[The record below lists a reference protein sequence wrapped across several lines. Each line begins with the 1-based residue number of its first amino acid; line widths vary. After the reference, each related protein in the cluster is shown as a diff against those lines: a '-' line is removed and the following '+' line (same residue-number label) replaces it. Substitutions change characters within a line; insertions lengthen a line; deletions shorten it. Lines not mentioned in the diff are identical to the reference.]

1 MEEKRH
7 KDQGNNTK
15 DKNKVQINSERYSTI
30 NNQKNSKHIN
40 INSNKNPTE
49 KDLSLSEHRT
59 NYYSNKWKIDTSKNY
74 RRSGQKSK
82 IIEDNQLKREKYKNK
97 IEKETPKEKNIN
109 YSLDNAYININEKKN
124 EKNTTN
130 TTNTNIS
137 NKKLDENIINNN
149 KNNNYNII
157 RNKYKSNRINDINN
171 NKDNTNNDYKHRS
184 KNMDNIYNNKYNNKT
199 FNKNNKNNIIC
210 NTVNIIANEGNNNNT
225 LKYKLLNEN
234 NKDNINDKNNN
245 NCRDKINNINNK
257 ENTSINNKYN
267 IYKNE
272 ISIFNNIKSIYIFK
286 NIFNYIKD
294 NNFQYKLFNYSKLFQ
309 KKFNLDINFYQD
321 KYIENKIILLED
333 IPTEDNIRKF
343 ISKEKI
349 CIDDLDENRK
359 SKYFKSIKDKYL
371 SIYYKNE
378 FHTLPFINPFQ
389 FSNFSKIKKI
399 SLIQSHSSGTYGI
412 NGKTEILF
420 QSLFS
425 INNLENNLIY
435 LKIFLDFIQ
444 DYIVEN
450 DLFEKI
456 NNFKSL
462 RYLYIRKINFHEI
475 TINIKNLNIFY
486 CELCR
491 GIKINECK
499 NIQKLI
505 YISNNLSM
513 LDNILN
519 SDNSKKL
526 NEIDLFN
533 NNISDITILE
543 KIKFDNL
550 EILDLSM
557 NYISN
562 INFLENDHFKNLK
575 ILNLYNNGI
584 SNIKILEKV
593 KFEKLEELYLADNNI
608 SRIDVLFK
616 SNFKDLKILDLSKNK
631 ISSIDALEKV
641 KFENLEILN
650 LSRNK
655 ISSFNTLEKVK
666 FKNLK
671 ILNLSR
677 NNISSINAL
686 EKVKFENLEILFL
699 TKQIIYSDKYPYEIK
714 ISFDFDK
721 NFPKLKELNFNGAS
735 TFEDLKELAKLIN
748 SKIKIS

>member
-1 MEEKRH
+1 
-7 KDQGNNTK
+7 
-15 DKNKVQINSERYSTI
+15 
-30 NNQKNSKHIN
+30 
-40 INSNKNPTE
+40 
-49 KDLSLSEHRT
+49 
-59 NYYSNKWKIDTSKNY
+59 
-74 RRSGQKSK
+74 
-82 IIEDNQLKREKYKNK
+82 
-97 IEKETPKEKNIN
+97 
-109 YSLDNAYININEKKN
+109 
-124 EKNTTN
+124 
-130 TTNTNIS
+130 
-137 NKKLDENIINNN
+137 
-149 KNNNYNII
+149 
-157 RNKYKSNRINDINN
+157 
-171 NKDNTNNDYKHRS
+171 
-184 KNMDNIYNNKYNNKT
+184 MDNIYNNKYNNKT
-199 FNKNNKNNIIC
+199 FNKNIKNNIIC
-210 NTVNIIANEGNNNNT
+210 NTINIIGSEGNNNNT
-225 LKYKLLNEN
+225 LKYKLSNEN
-234 NKDNINDKNNN
+234 NKDKINDKNNN

-333 IPTEDNIRKF
+333 KPTEDNISKF

-349 CIDDLDENRK
+349 CLDDLDEIGK
-359 SKYFKSIKDKYL
+359 SKYFKSIKNKYL

-450 DLFEKI
+450 NLFEKI

-491 GIKINECK
+491 GIKINECE

-519 SDNSKKL
+519 IDNSKKL

-533 NNISDITILE
+533 NNISDIKILE

-562 INFLENDHFKNLK
+562 INFLENDNFKNLK

-584 SNIKILEKV
+584 SDIKILEKV

-608 SRIDVLFK
+608 SNICVLFK
-616 SNFKDLKILDLSKNK
+616 SNFKELKILDLSKNK
-631 ISSIDALEKV
+631 ISSIHALEKV

-677 NNISSINAL
+677 NNISSINDL

-699 TKQIIYSDKYPYEIK
+699 TKEIIYSNKYPYEIK
-714 ISFDFDK
+714 ISLDFDK
-721 NFPKLKELNFNGAS
+721 NFPKLKELNFNGAL
-735 TFEDLKELAKLIN
+735 TLEDRWGLAGLIN